1 MKMPNQVYYEES
13 RIARTKFK
21 KMIYKKE
28 RKVKIYQKNML
39 KNHRQAYRKYHIIE
53 KRKERRARGNG
64 KQKKQ

>member
-39 KNHRQAYRKYHIIE
+39 KNH
-53 KRKERRARGNG
+53 
-64 KQKKQ
+64 